1 MPQGEEGGP
10 LSLAKVLSLT
20 TLVSSRTTGKRCF
33 ACCDPRGLDNS
44 PKLTIVRGVNNDRS
58 ERPPSVRQTE
68 FLEDGT
74 LVIAEYN
81 PRGQV
86 VRKSYYWSAD
96 EELLERILARTLNW
110 PDAG

>member
-1 MPQGEEGGP
+1 
-10 LSLAKVLSLT
+10 V
-20 TLVSSRTTGKRCF
+20 
-33 ACCDPRGLDNS
+33 DN
-44 PKLTIVRGVNNDRS
+44 NRS

-74 LVIAEYN
+74 LVIAEYD

-96 EELLERILARTLNW
+96 IELLERILARALERT
-110 PDAG
+110 DAA